1 MIIEKAAAKKTLSV
15 VLALALFAGSPLTA
29 LAQVVRAPV
38 VTGVPGGL
46 GVAGTLGAIGGV
58 NAPVSIGALSLSN
71 LSLSAPSVAAQAP
84 SIAAAQL
91 ALAQPMAAAAAFAV
105 PALAAPAIAGR
116 PAALAPITV
125 QAVPFESLPAAVR
138 GTMSPF
144 AEALADK
151 GNAAELISGVFD
163 ASRRFAAQEGDDAP
177 SVHGQSAEEAG
188 VSEEAAAL
196 HMAWEKASAARLEA
210 FEEAVAKLKSG
221 RFGVKIGYQVEKGQ
235 LSYGVVY
242 TLDGKMVEPR
252 KLAGA
257 LVAASIP
264 LQAFKL
270 AKADLDAA
278 VPALLKQLVST
289 LEENDRE
296 HAAVHEKMNEL
307 GNSAALK
314 AMTETLKQGTDLQAW
329 GVPISISINQKTG
342 MRYARTYRLNGMPT
356 DFGAALHDLIAPLIA
371 ADPKFLS
378 KVTAAQLH
386 EAAQYLSDSLKYG
399 LDEGT
404 PDGMKKIRLSG
415 GRAGYNY
422 PEQRQALVDLA
433 RRKLTQTPLPG
444 DQLAGLT
451 ETPVELHPSAV
462 LLGILKDLMA
472 KFAAYS
478 EDPAATPEEATKQF
492 NLLADMHAAIGRP
505 VQTPTGMQMLPITH
519 RALKPVLAELSRR
532 GTPAAVVTA
541 VIRAFPLGESLLRL
555 GVADLWADG
564 LTGKG
569 VKVAVIDNGIDFGH
583 PDMADIQNPVNENMT
598 RDRGAHTK
606 GGHGTPMASII
617 HAIAPDA
624 EIQNYQALPNTD
636 GLIGVALSQEETVQA
651 VLKAMDRAAANG
663 ANIISMSLGFPMAY
677 ANDPVAIKA
686 SELVKRGIVVIV
698 SAGNEGDALPKGMQ
712 IRSPA
717 SSPDVIAVGAVDYHG
732 KISPFS
738 SEGYVMDPSNGTAN
752 EKPDIYAPGVNIK
765 AAMLLP
771 PQMYPHEPVPYNHAS
786 GTSPAAP
793 HVSGVAALM
802 LGAALMAG
810 RDVAGAA
817 IPVAVR
823 EALAAGVTRI
833 ERLPVLTDAAKAV
846 QKLLELLKPI
856 V

>member
-1 MIIEKAAAKKTLSV
+1 MIIEKAAAKKTLSLA
-15 VLALALFAGSPLTA
+15 LALALFAGSPLSA

-46 GVAGTLGAIGGV
+46 GVAGTLGAI
-58 NAPVSIGALSLSN
+58 
-71 LSLSAPSVAAQAP
+71 SAPSSMGVLTIPNLTLGTPTIEA
-84 SIAAAQL
+84 SAAAPVINAFAQPV
-91 ALAQPMAAAAAFAV
+91 ALAQPV
-105 PALAAPAIAGR
+105 LAAPAIAGR
-116 PAALAPITV
+116 AVIVPAAISV
-125 QAVPFESLPAAVR
+125 QAVPLESLPAGINAA
-138 GTMSPF
+138 MSPF
-144 AEALADK
+144 AKALAAK
-151 GNAAELISGVFD
+151 ENAAPPVGHVFD
-163 ASRRFAAQEGDDAP
+163 ASRKFAAQEGDE
-177 SVHGQSAEEAG
+177 VSAEGAEGGEEGG
-188 VSEEAAAL
+188 VTGEAAAL
-196 HMAWEKASAARLEA
+196 HKAWETKSAARVEA
-210 FEEAVAKLKSG
+210 FEAEVAKVQSG
-221 RFGVKIGYQVEKGQ
+221 RIGLKIAYQINEGK
-235 LSYGVVY
+235 LAYGVGY
-242 TLDGKMVEPR
+242 KLDGKLMDPR
-252 KLAGA
+252 KQRETLIAAGVSPA
-257 LVAASIP
+257 EWNAAKTAI
-264 LQAFKL
+264 
-270 AKADLDAA
+270 DAA
-278 VPALLKQLVST
+278 VPALVKKLVAM
-289 LEENDRE
+289 LQQNENE
-296 HAAVHEKMNEL
+296 HGAVHEKMNAL
-307 GNSAALK
+307 AKSATLK
-314 AMTETLKQGTDLQAW
+314 AMTETMKQGTDLQAW

-356 DFGAALHDLIAPLIA
+356 DFGAALHDLIAPLMA

-378 KVTAAQLH
+378 KVTNAQLH

-415 GRAGYNY
+415 GRSGYDY
-422 PEQRQALVDLA
+422 PEQRKALVDLA

-444 DQLAGLT
+444 DALAGLT
-451 ETPVELHPSAV
+451 ATPESLQPAAV
-462 LLGILKDLMA
+462 MKNVLTDLM
-472 KFAAYS
+472 KTFGAYS
-478 EDPAATPEEATKQF
+478 QDPNATPEETQRQF

-505 VQTPTGMQMLPITH
+505 VQTGQGMQMLPITH
-519 RALKPVLAELSRR
+519 RALKPVLEELARR
-532 GTPAAVVTA
+532 GTPAEVVTA

-555 GVADLWADG
+555 GVADLWAKG
-564 LTGKG
+564 VTGKG
-569 VKVAVIDNGIDFGH
+569 IKVAVIDNGVDFGH
-583 PDMADIQNPVNENMT
+583 PDMADIQNPVVENFT

-624 EIQNYQALPNTD
+624 DIQSYQALPNTD
-636 GLIGVALSQEETVQA
+636 GLVGVALSQEETVQA

-663 ANIISMSLGFPMAY
+663 VNIISMSLGFPMSY

-686 SELVKRGIVVIV
+686 SELIKKGIVVIV
-698 SAGNEGDALPKGMQ
+698 SAGNEGDSLPKGMQ

-732 KISPFS
+732 KIAPFS
-738 SEGYVMDPSNGTAN
+738 SEGFVMDPSNGTAN

-771 PQMYPHEPVPYNHAS
+771 AQMYPHEPVPYNHAS

-802 LGAALMAG
+802 LGAALAAG
-810 RDVAGAA
+810 SDLAGAA

-846 QKLLELLKPI
+846 KTLIDILKPI
-856 V
+856 A